1 MNRPDYPVILGH
13 LRNRYR
19 QLDSEITERLAE
31 KTALSKAIHTLSAVC
46 GEPPNIDVMGQP
58 SVPDPGKLM
67 AESWLKFM
75 PFVDAIRTALR
86 MISPL
91 AFTTSELKELLTRA
105 GYPVHTK
112 NDFMVALNVA
122 LKRFHDQEEVEIAS
136 KDGRKA
142 YRWAY
147 KNEMSPPPGYQPLI
161 DWEALV
167 SEADKSQDEIADDHP
182 MRRLMAPVRNDLP
195 KTPAEAKERMQK
207 FARPRTVQP
216 PPGFKEEK

>member
-1 MNRPDYPVILGH
+1 MLGN

-31 KTALSKAIHTLSAVC
+31 KNGLSKAIHTLSAVC

-67 AESWLKFM
+67 AEEWLKYM

-86 MISPL
+86 MISPD
-91 AFTTSELKELLTRA
+91 AFTTSELKELLTRV

-112 NDFMVALNVA
+112 SDFMVALNVA
-122 LKRFHDQEEVEIAS
+122 LTRFHDQEEVEVVS

-147 KNEMSPPPGYQPLI
+147 KREMRPVPGSKPMI

-167 SEADKSQDEIADDHP
+167 SQADKSQDELAEDHP
-182 MRRLMAPVRNDLP
+182 VRSLANNMRLPRGMVRNDLP
-195 KTPAEAKERMQK
+195 KNAGEAKERMK
-207 FARPRTVQP
+207 RFAHARTVAP
-216 PPGFKEEK
+216 PPGFEEEK

>member
-1 MNRPDYPVILGH
+1 MNQPDYRAMLGN

-19 QLDSEITERLAE
+19 QLDAEITERTVE
-31 KTALSKAIHTLSAVC
+31 KTAISKAIHTLSALC
-46 GEPPNIDVMGQP
+46 GEAPNIDVMGQP
-58 SVPDPGKLM
+58 SVPDTGKLM
-67 AESWLKFM
+67 AESWLKYM

-105 GYPVHTK
+105 GYPVQTK
-112 NDFMVALNVA
+112 SDFMVALNVA
-122 LKRFHDQEEVEIAS
+122 LKRFHEQDEVEIAI

-147 KNEMSPPPGYQPLI
+147 KNEMSPPPGYKPLI

-167 SEADKSQDEIADDHP
+167 SQADKSQDELADH
-182 MRRLMAPVRNDLP
+182 LNNFLVRNDLP
-195 KTPAEAKERMQK
+195 KTPAEAKARMQQVRK
-207 FARPRTVQP
+207 FAHARTVPP
-216 PPGFKEEK
+216 PPGLKEEK